1 MDQENSA
8 GQIRQPAAPPCRR
21 AATAPRSPKAAA
33 PNRGGWV
40 WPEVAQ
46 VAPAAGDGVL
56 PPCLDDKMGE
66 NGEPGPR
73 RSG

>member
-1 MDQENSA
+1 
-8 GQIRQPAAPPCRR
+8 
-21 AATAPRSPKAAA
+21 
-33 PNRGGWV
+33 V

-66 NGEPGPR
+66 NGEPRGLADLAEIR
-73 RSG
+73 